1 MASTVRWGSEVSTLS
16 MPLPLLASF
25 DVGLVL
31 AALWS
36 RIVYAKRYAAY
47 RAFCWMAPRTFA
59 VLASAPGYTFGWSVF
74 DKIFKAVVVHITT
87 LVAQAMANA
96 FTTALDAG
104 TAGIITIYTGTIPT
118 DADTAIGA
126 QTLLATLT
134 FSASSFGAATDGNPG
149 GLITAAAITS
159 DSSADATGTAAW
171 ARILTQA
178 GGTTIAD
185 VNVGTTATTMVFN
198 TVSFTSGS
206 AIACSAFTFTMPES

>member
-1 MASTVRWGSEVSTLS
+1 MNTLS
-16 MPLPLLASF
+16 MPLFALAPF
-25 DVGLVL
+25 DLGVVL
-31 AALWS
+31 AMLWS
-36 RIVYAKRYAAY
+36 RLVYAKRYAAF
-47 RAFCWMAPRTFA
+47 RAFCWLAPRTFA
-59 VLASAPGYTFGWSVF
+59 VLAQAPGYTFGWSVF
-74 DKIFKAVVVHITT
+74 DKIFKAAVVHLTNA
-87 LVAQAMANA
+87 VAKAMADA

-104 TAGIITIYTGTIPT
+104 SAGIITIYTGTIPT

-149 GLITAAAITS
+149 GLITAASITA

-178 GGTTIAD
+178 AGTTICD
-185 VNVGTTATTMVFN
+185 VNVGTSATVMVFN

-206 AIACSAFTFTMPES
+206 NIACSSFTFTMPES